1 MHQRRLEASPGN
13 TRYSSID
20 PPDQSR
26 VRRVVR
32 RVPCPS
38 RRQDAHGVAFV
49 KRLFETGVVTRVLF
63 LADRIAVAAQAEDAF
78 TDHLPDDSLPRV
90 APRAKN

>member
-1 MHQRRLEASPGN
+1 M
-13 TRYSSID
+13 
-20 PPDQSR
+20 
-26 VRRVVR
+26 
-32 RVPCPS
+32 
-38 RRQDAHGVAFV
+38 